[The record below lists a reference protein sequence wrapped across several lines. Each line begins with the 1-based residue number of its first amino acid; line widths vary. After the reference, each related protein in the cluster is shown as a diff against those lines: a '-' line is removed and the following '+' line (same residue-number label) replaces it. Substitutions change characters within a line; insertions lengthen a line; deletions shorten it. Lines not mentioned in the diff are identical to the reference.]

1 MRRRTRRNG
10 SGTKAMFQCTT
21 TTTIATTTTILLLL
35 PLLINTMLVGTYKYT
50 WQVCSLLS
58 PTSHLL
64 AIVVYVRVPVDKK
77 GRRSKFAPRLHTP
90 FFGVFPKSV
99 SSGLCTDNSN
109 LALHLRY
116 TRREKIYND
125 YFSKKKQS
133 PSYFYTVASQSQ
145 PFSPLASF
153 SSTCA
158 RTWVDFSYLLL
169 RISRN

>member
-77 GRRSKFAPRLHTP
+77 GRRSKFAPRLHTH

-109 LALHLRY
+109 LALHLRD
-116 TRREKIYND
+116 TKREKIYND
-125 YFSKKKQS
+125 YFSKKNRVLPTFTQS
-133 PSYFYTVASQSQ
+133 LVSLNP
-145 PFSPLASF
+145 SPLQQAF
-153 SSTCA
+153 P
-158 RTWVDFSYLLL
+158 RLVHELGLIFLIYF
-169 RISRN
+169 